1 MAAEENLSS
10 LNNWK
15 VYIHI
20 SPNLKTYVGVT
31 SRDISKRWEGGK
43 GYKSQRLFYRAIQKY
58 GWDNFKHII
67 IAEGLT
73 SEEAS
78 QMEIQWITLYKSFGL
93 SYNVSWGGEG
103 IYKKVSKET
112 RRKISDSRKGRKFGP
127 MSEELK
133 KKLSEAMKGKNVGKI
148 RSKSFIERQRIT
160 HTGKIQSEE
169 TKKKIAESHYK
180 PIIRIDATTGKV
192 IEYQSIKDAAIQ
204 MGDIRYCNNIA
215 NCVHGRQKTAM
226 GYKWAFQ

>member
-20 SPNLKTYVGVT
+20 SPNLKTYVGIT
-31 SRDISKRWEGGK
+31 SRDVSKRWEEGK

-58 GWDNFKHII
+58 GWDKFKHII

-73 SEEAS
+73 LEEAS

-103 IYKKVSKET
+103 IYKKFSEET
-112 RRKISDSRKGRKFGP
+112 RRKISESRKGRKFGP
-127 MSEELK
+127 QSEERK
-133 KKLSEAMKGKNVGKI
+133 KKQSEAMKGKNVGKV
-148 RSKSFIERQRIT
+148 RSKAFIERQRIT
-160 HTGKIQSEE
+160 HTGKVQSEE
-169 TKKKIAESHYK
+169 TKMKIAESHYK
-180 PIIRIDATTGKV
+180 PVIRIDTITGKIV
-192 IEYQSIKDAAIQ
+192 EYQSIKDAAIQ
-204 MGDIRYCNNIA
+204 MGNIKYCNNIA
-215 NCVHGRQKTAM
+215 NVCHNRQKTAM